1 MIISTSNIFLNTHN
15 VSVAI
20 FIINSTLK
28 CTKENML
35 KNQTNNKHI
44 FVYFFYIYKPLFN
57 RIGGVI
63 VSMLASIALD
73 RGFEPWTGQTKDY
86 RISISCFSVKH
97 AALRRTSKDWLALN
111 QNNVSDSGDMSISG
125 LLFQWPSTI
134 KTHIAEWMSWR

>member
-63 VSMLASIALD
+63 VSMLASIAVD
-73 RGFEPWTGQTKDY
+73 RGFKPDRVKPKTIKLVFVASPLSTA
-86 RISISCFSVKH
+86 KH
-97 AALRRTSKDWLALN
+97 ATLRRKSKDWLALN
-111 QNNVSDSGDMSISG
+111 QDNVSKRGVMSFHR
-125 LLFQWPSTI
+125 LMFQ
-134 KTHIAEWMSWR
+134 